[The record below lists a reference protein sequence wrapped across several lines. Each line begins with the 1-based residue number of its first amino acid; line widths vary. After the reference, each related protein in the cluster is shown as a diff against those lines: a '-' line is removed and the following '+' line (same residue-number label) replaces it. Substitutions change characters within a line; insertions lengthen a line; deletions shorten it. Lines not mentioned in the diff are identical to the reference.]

1 MALRSIPHAF
11 LTLVSLWMV
20 ADTTVHASPHE
31 TSTVV
36 RPVGMA
42 IAALLRDGAERSPTF
57 RSLVEQ
63 LDGSEWIVFVQ
74 AGSCRLSRITGSL
87 LHRMGVFEGRRY
99 LRVVL
104 SDTSA
109 THDDAIAT
117 IGHELQH
124 AAEVVREPRITQASD
139 IQDLYRRIGYV
150 SVRTTIGAVYET
162 KGAVR
167 AGAQVLT
174 ELRFARRTAARER
187 TASR

>member
-1 MALRSIPHAF
+1 MAFGSIPHAF
-11 LTLVSLWMV
+11 LTLIGLSII
-20 ADTTVHASPHE
+20 AETTAHASPRE

-42 IAALLRDGAERSPTF
+42 IAALLKDGAERSPTF
-57 RSLVEQ
+57 RSLLKQ

-74 AGSCRLSRITGSL
+74 AGSCRLPRITGCL
-87 LHRMGVFEGRRY
+87 LHRVGVFEGRRY

-109 THDDAIAT
+109 THDSATAT

-124 AAEVVREPRITQASD
+124 VTEVVRDPRITQASD
-139 IQDLYRRIGYV
+139 IEDLYRRIGYV
-150 SVRTTIGAVYET
+150 SVKTASGAVYET
-162 KGAVR
+162 RGAVHV
-167 AGAQVLT
+167 GAQILA

>member
-1 MALRSIPHAF
+1 MALRNIPHAF
-11 LTLVSLWMV
+11 LTLVSLWMF
-20 ADTTVHASPHE
+20 ADTTGHGSPYE
-31 TSTVV
+31 TTVV
-36 RPVGMA
+36 RPVGIA

-57 RSLVEQ
+57 RSLLEQ

-74 AGSCRLSRITGSL
+74 AGSCRLSRITGCL

-99 LRVVL
+99 LRIVL

-109 THDDAIAT
+109 THDGAIAT
-117 IGHELQH
+117 IGHELHH
-124 AAEVVREPRITQASD
+124 AAEVVSEPQITQASD

-150 SVRTTIGAVYET
+150 SMRTTGGAVYET

-167 AGAQVLT
+167 AGAQILA
-174 ELRFARRTAARER
+174 ELRFARRMAERKR